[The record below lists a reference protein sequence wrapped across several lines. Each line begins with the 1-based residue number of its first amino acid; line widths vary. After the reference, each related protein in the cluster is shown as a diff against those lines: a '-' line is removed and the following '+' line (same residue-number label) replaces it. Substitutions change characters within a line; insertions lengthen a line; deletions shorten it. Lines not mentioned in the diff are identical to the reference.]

1 MTFNAGIE
9 AAALK
14 WPNGCHDPDS
24 CSRHKRCMYVQCRNL
39 NRDIKDEI
47 GEAVAEQNTR
57 PSSSAPVEQ
66 REAVARIIDPQAFKM
81 WHDLYH
87 HCIKNGDDEAFAKRC
102 ADSSHK
108 PDCDAALTKA
118 DAILSLPGSSRDEVL
133 EKLHAFVVEHYANQD
148 MNHMDFR
155 VDAYVIAAALEQS
168 KEK

>member
-57 PSSSAPVEQ
+57 PSSTAPVEQ
-66 REAVARIIDPQAFKM
+66 REAVAWRWRFVDQKAWTLSTNCPKHA
-81 WHDLYH
+81 DDYDVLCEPLY
-87 HCIKNGDDEAFAKRC
+87 
-102 ADSSHK
+102 
-108 PDCDAALTKA
+108 T

-133 EKLHAFVVEHYANQD
+133 EECAGYIVSLK
-148 MNHMDFR
+148 MNSFDDYGAGYN
-155 VDAYVIAAALEQS
+155 DALEIAARDIRALKS
-168 KEK
+168 GVAKP